1 MAPLD
6 AGNTGEAVNPA
17 VRRSSV
23 ERTVMLTDAVVAIAM
38 TLLVLPLVEAAPE
51 VDLDNVWPFIG
62 DHLSLFVSFLVSFLV
77 ILLFWSAHQ
86 RVFRHVSEM
95 TPTLRLLNT
104 AWLLV
109 IAFLP
114 FPTALIGRGPTTS
127 TTPIYIGTVFVLGA
141 VSAAMTFAVL
151 REVDDPT
158 LRHYLRRRGIVALG
172 AVAVL
177 LVCTLAATVSPD
189 VALYGLLLIVPVRV
203 VGNRWAETPSDIQH
217 W

>member
-1 MAPLD
+1 MAD
-6 AGNTGEAVNPA
+6 IKKVG
-17 VRRSSV
+17 
-23 ERTVMLTDAVVAIAM
+23 
-38 TLLVLPLVEAAPE
+38 
-51 VDLDNVWPFIG
+51 
-62 DHLSLFVSFLVSFLV
+62 
-77 ILLFWSAHQ
+77 
-86 RVFRHVSEM
+86 
-95 TPTLRLLNT
+95 
-104 AWLLV
+104 
-109 IAFLP
+109 
-114 FPTALIGRGPTTS
+114 
-127 TTPIYIGTVFVLGA
+127 VLGA
-141 VSAAMTFAVL
+141 GLMGHGIAQVTATAGYDVVL